1 MYKIEVTSL
10 SSKGQV
16 VIPNRI
22 RQELKM
28 STGTKFVVLTEGGN
42 LLLKPIISPKLATFK
57 KLINQSRKI
66 ALEQGLSPNEL
77 PSLIRRA
84 RREGRS

>member
-1 MYKIEVTSL
+1 MYQVEVTSL

-28 STGTKFVVLTEGGN
+28 STGTKFIVLTEGGN
-42 LLLKPIISPKLATFK
+42 LLLKPILSPKLATFK

-66 ALEQGLSPNEL
+66 ALEKGLSRNNL
-77 PSLIRRA
+77 PALIQRV
-84 RREGRS
+84 RRENRT